1 MVESLSLCWKDE
13 NMVNDSVIGSEFGQ
27 EAVRR
32 VQGGFS
38 RRSECFSLGTEL
50 MLGIEC

>member
-1 MVESLSLCWKDE
+1 
-13 NMVNDSVIGSEFGQ
+13 MVNDSVIGSEFGQ

-32 VQGGFS
+32 VQGEFS
-38 RRSECFSLGTEL
+38 HRFERFFPRDRGL